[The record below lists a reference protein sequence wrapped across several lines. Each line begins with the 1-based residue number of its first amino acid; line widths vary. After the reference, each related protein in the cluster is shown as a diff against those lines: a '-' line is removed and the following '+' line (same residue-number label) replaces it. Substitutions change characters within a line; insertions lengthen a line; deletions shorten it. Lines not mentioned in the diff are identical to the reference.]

1 MLWLKAC
8 PRCGGDLQQEG
19 DICGLYAYC
28 LQCARDF
35 TCREKRTPSSYP
47 LQSMQ
52 SGPDERKCQRPG
64 RSVAQVS

>member
-35 TCREKRTPSSYP
+35 TCRKNRASGSSP
-47 LQSMQ
+47 LQPMQ
-52 SGPDERKCQRPG
+52 TGPGESEFQKSGG
-64 RSVAQVS
+64 RVAQAR